1 MHMLWG
7 VQYLRAVAALSV
19 LLFHASLGAGGK
31 DAFGTGGVD
40 IFFVISGFLMFQI
53 ASFEPPS
60 WRFIKDRLKRIVP
73 AYWIV
78 TGIVAALQIVGM
90 TERSSFDSMHL
101 IKSLFFLP
109 DYDVVRHQIYPL
121 LIVGWTLNYE
131 MFFYAI
137 VAASLFVPQRTRLPS
152 LVAILVTLVAAKWMW
167 GEQSLA
173 LRFYG
178 NSIVLEFAMGAAL
191 SELWRRERMTWPG
204 WPLIILGA
212 LLIISP
218 QPSILPRFIGYGV
231 PAVMVVGGV
240 LCLETNR
247 RIRKISWPALLGNAS
262 YSIYLWHMFFV
273 AATFRLLGETPPAFA
288 IAIVGGVAIGLVSYF
303 LIERPSI
310 FTLRW
315 LSRVKHEYFAR
326 RRQDATGQ

>member
-7 VQYLRAVAALSV
+7 IQYLRAVAALSV
-19 LLFHASLGAGGK
+19 LLFHASLGAGGT

-40 IFFVISGFLMFQI
+40 IFFVISGFLMFEI
-53 ASFEPPS
+53 AANQPAP

-90 TERSSFDSMHL
+90 TERSSFDPTHL

-137 VAASLFVPQRTRLPS
+137 VAGLLFVPKNLRLPS
-152 LVAILVTLVAAKWMW
+152 LLGVLVTLTIAKWMW
-167 GEQSLA
+167 GEQSLP

-178 NSIVLEFAMGAAL
+178 NTIVLEFAMGAAL
-191 SELWRRERMTWPG
+191 SELWRRDRLTWMG
-204 WPLIILGA
+204 WPLIVIGA

-218 QPSILPRFIGYGV
+218 QPSMLPRFIGYGI

-240 LCLETNR
+240 LCLETR
-247 RIRKISWPALLGNAS
+247 QRIRKISGPALLGNAS

-273 AATFRLLGETPPAFA
+273 SATYRVLGETPPAFA
-288 IAIVGGVAIGLVSYF
+288 IAVIGGVAIGLVSYF
-303 LIERPSI
+303 VIERPTA

-315 LSRVKHEYFAR
+315 LSRVK
-326 RRQDATGQ
+326 QDYLAGRAKA